1 MLYRVRQLRRAFI
14 LQTPGIYQWSLVTER
29 IGAVAAALVYA
40 ALLWSIVLN
49 LSLALAPVREDA
61 SGRALVAWL
70 MIGGPTMILNYL
82 SLPLKLAWLGKAGAR
97 NASYIVRIGGLIAFF
112 FTHGRQLVA
121 SSPYSESTISCP
133 GHVWRCLGWVGTVMA
148 ARNTVDTSLF
158 ALLLPLF
165 IVGVVL
171 GTAAK
176 LLSECYA
183 GPLQTA
189 EPKSISEAPRKDA
202 ADC

>member
-29 IGAVAAALVYA
+29 IGAVAAALVFA

-82 SLPLKLAWLGKAGAR
+82 SLPLKL
-97 NASYIVRIGGLIAFF
+97 
-112 FTHGRQLVA
+112 
-121 SSPYSESTISCP
+121 
-133 GHVWRCLGWVGTVMA
+133 GWV
-148 ARNTVDTSLF
+148 
-158 ALLLPLF
+158 
-165 IVGVVL
+165 
-171 GTAAK
+171 K
-176 LLSECYA
+176 LVPEMPA
-183 GPLQTA
+183 
-189 EPKSISEAPRKDA
+189 I
-202 ADC
+202 